1 MKFEQIID
9 RDSLDKAIN
18 LAQDFFTKEQKK
30 RKKGNVFDRIFFT
43 VLILMAIYSG
53 VTGKITFAVC
63 YVALCVIF
71 LITGRMINKDNSK
84 KLLSKYVCTE
94 NLITAPETNYQLVAD
109 DNSLSI
115 SGTEILFKNIISA
128 FLYNDFIIV
137 VDKNNVSAVIKCNYA
152 ERKKIADTLYKNK
165 SAVYSIDSNPENL
178 TLTLKQNCK
187 ILLKTSVIMCIY
199 TCLLCIAF
207 EARLYKVSDLVNQK
221 YAYDA
226 YYPTENFAYQMSDA
240 ITDSHNIGLRLNIYC
255 EYVATEY
262 NTRINVCYDKKNG
275 TKNTE
280 IYFFDED
287 NLLYMV
293 SAGYPGEKD

>member
-115 SGTEILFKNIISA
+115 SGTEILFKNIIKGRIYRKDIPNLIA
-128 FLYNDFIIV
+128 GF
-137 VDKNNVSAVIKCNYA
+137 DK
-152 ERKKIADTLYKNK
+152 
-165 SAVYSIDSNPENL
+165 
-178 TLTLKQNCK
+178 
-187 ILLKTSVIMCIY
+187 
-199 TCLLCIAF
+199 
-207 EARLYKVSDLVNQK
+207 
-221 YAYDA
+221 
-226 YYPTENFAYQMSDA
+226 
-240 ITDSHNIGLRLNIYC
+240 
-255 EYVATEY
+255 
-262 NTRINVCYDKKNG
+262 
-275 TKNTE
+275 
-280 IYFFDED
+280 
-287 NLLYMV
+287 
-293 SAGYPGEKD
+293 